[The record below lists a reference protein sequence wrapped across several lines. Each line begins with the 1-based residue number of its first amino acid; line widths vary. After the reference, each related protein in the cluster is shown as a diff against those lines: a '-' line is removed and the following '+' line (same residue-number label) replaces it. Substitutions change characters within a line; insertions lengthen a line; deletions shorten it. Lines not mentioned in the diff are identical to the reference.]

1 MEKII
6 FYSKILCLLWSLI
19 LICLFIY
26 KLRGY
31 ILFKKSS
38 EKKDN

>member
-19 LICLFIY
+19 LIYFFIY
-26 KLRGY
+26 KLRKY
-31 ILFKKSS
+31 ILFKKNN